1 MLKISRL
8 FNYHLDKNTKITES
22 HEVEQGRLLA
32 SLCVA
37 FNVSDDLKFLS
48 NRTPTDTHASEL
60 VWKLTNELEYAQV
73 RQADEL
79 KRVLVNIFTMF
90 NYGFKIDFF
99 NGLLYSKDKEK
110 VLFEELID
118 PIIGYVFNDLE
129 FMFSKMD
136 ERVEVKAFGGLTVF
150 DRIQKRTDWAEFIVL
165 LKKHISYL
173 DNMDSYKDFYTQE
186 GWKALR
192 FIMSV
197 YYVYITELDVA
208 RLNKKSL
215 KLINTLYENG
225 CTDLYKNDNIHPD
238 ALSDMFNHL
247 KRIPDYKD
255 LVFANRAD
263 YNQMVNG
270 EDESDDSL

>member
-1 MLKISRL
+1 
-8 FNYHLDKNTKITES
+8 
-22 HEVEQGRLLA
+22 
-32 SLCVA
+32 
-37 FNVSDDLKFLS
+37 
-48 NRTPTDTHASEL
+48 
-60 VWKLTNELEYAQV
+60 
-73 RQADEL
+73 
-79 KRVLVNIFTMF
+79 MF

-129 FMFSKMD
+129 FMFTKMD
-136 ERVEVKAFGGLTVF
+136 ERIEGKAFGGLTVF
-150 DRIQKRTDWAEFIVL
+150 DRIQKRTDWAEFIIL
-165 LKKHISYL
+165 LKNHISYL
-173 DNMDSYKDFYTQE
+173 DNINSYKDFYTQE

-225 CTDLYKNDNIHPD
+225 CTDLYKNNNIHPD
-238 ALSDMFNHL
+238 ALSDMFDHL

-270 EDESDDSL
+270 EDESEDSL

>member
-1 MLKISRL
+1 MSKLSKL
-8 FNYHLDKNTKITES
+8 FGYLDKSTKVIES
-22 HEVEQGRLLA
+22 HEVAQGRLLA

-48 NRTPTDTHASEL
+48 NRTQSDKDASEL

-129 FMFSKMD
+129 FMFTKMD
-136 ERVEVKAFGGLTVF
+136 ERIEGKAFGGLTVF
-150 DRIQKRTDWAEFIVL
+150 DRIQKRTDWAEFIIL
-165 LKKHISYL
+165 LKNHISYL
-173 DNMDSYKDFYTQE
+173 ENMDSYKDFYTQE

-225 CTDLYKNDNIHPD
+225 CTDLYKNNKIHPD
-238 ALSDMFNHL
+238 ALSDMFDHL

-270 EDESDDSL
+270 EDESEDSL